1 MIIRI
6 TEGVAYLNDV
16 IIKESEEEFRD
27 FRKPYLLKILIFYI
41 ISKVFHILPHVIF
54 SLNPQQKPHE
64 IGKASSLLI
73 LQLKD

>member
-16 IIKESEEEFRD
+16 LIKESEEEFRD

-41 ISKVFHILPHVIF
+41 ISKVFHILPHVIL

-73 LQLKD
+73 LQLKE

>member
-41 ISKVFHILPHVIF
+41 ISKVFHILPHVIL

>member
-16 IIKESEEEFRD
+16 IVKESEEEFRD

-41 ISKVFHILPHVIF
+41 ISKVFHILPHVIL

>member
-41 ISKVFHILPHVIF
+41 ISKVFHILPHVIL

-73 LQLKD
+73 LQLKE